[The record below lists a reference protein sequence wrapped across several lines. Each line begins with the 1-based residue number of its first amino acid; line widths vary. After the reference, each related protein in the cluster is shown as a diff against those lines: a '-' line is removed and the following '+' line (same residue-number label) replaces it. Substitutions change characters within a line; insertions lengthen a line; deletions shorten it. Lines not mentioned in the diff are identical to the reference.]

1 MAMIAAFTLA
11 TAPDEPQ
18 AWGVLFAP
26 EFEVTI
32 SGVGFVPAPDFTTI
46 VVIEPPEEPAAV
58 GYAIG
63 G

>member
-11 TAPDEPQ
+11 TAPNEPQ
-18 AWGVLFAP
+18 SIGVQFNG
-26 EFEVTI
+26 EREVTI

-46 VVIEPPEEPAAV
+46 VVIEPPEAPAAV